1 MPTQPRVLMV
11 EDHPDIA
18 DLYQLKLQLEGYRV
32 AVASNGMTGLQLAR
46 ELKPDVVL
54 LDVHVPV
61 LDGLQLLAALRADEG
76 TRDTP
81 VVVCS
86 EGDNPQLIQRA
97 RQLVALEAQALRPPP
112 RAGGRERRRARVV
125 LAAALVVVGGL
136 VGGALG
142 AVVLLSRPPAPVA
155 ATRPA
160 SSATVAAAQTPAPAA
175 ALYKQ
180 A

>member
-1 MPTQPRVLMV
+1 MV

-61 LDGLQLLAALRADEG
+61 LDGLQLLAALRADEE
-76 TRDTP
+76 TRDIV

-86 EGDNPQLIQRA
+86 EDDSPQLIQEA
-97 RQLVALEAQALRPPP
+97 RRLQ
-112 RAGGRERRRARVV
+112 
-125 LAAALVVVGGL
+125 AAAYLVKARLLPSGL
-136 VGGALG
+136 SQKIGEVLHHRGAF
-142 AVVLLSRPPAPVA
+142 PADVRA
-155 ATRPA
+155 DALQA
-160 SSATVAAAQTPAPAA
+160 S
-175 ALYKQ
+175 
-180 A
+180 

>member
-61 LDGLQLLAALRADEG
+61 LDGLQLLAALRADDE
-76 TRDTP
+76 TRDTL

-86 EGDNPQLIQRA
+86 EDDNPQLIQEA
-97 RQLVALEAQALRPPP
+97 RRLEAAAYLVKARLLPSGLSQKIGEVLRHRGAFLAEARADALQA
-112 RAGGRERRRARVV
+112 
-125 LAAALVVVGGL
+125 
-136 VGGALG
+136 
-142 AVVLLSRPPAPVA
+142 S
-155 ATRPA
+155 
-160 SSATVAAAQTPAPAA
+160 
-175 ALYKQ
+175 
-180 A
+180 